1 MFQFNFTYLWGVAD
15 LVRED
20 VEQESA
26 ESNLNLINGS
36 WKTKLEERYQ
46 RWRWRLK
53 MVRFEGKP
61 KLFCHPLIGQ
71 LWEICRTLFFLI
83 LQISCKTLYSP
94 DSFL

>member
-26 ESNLNLINGS
+26 ESNLNLINSS

-71 LWEICRTLFFLI
+71 LWEICRTLFFYFTDF
-83 LQISCKTLYSP
+83 LQDTL
-94 DSFL
+94 FT